1 MKQRLIASLIHFGLS
16 ALVAIVFGG
25 IVFGMWYPNQLDIAT
40 GVTAIFLLVLGVD
53 VVLGPLLTL
62 IVFNPLKKE
71 LKRDLLIIVVIQLAA
86 LFYGMQSVYE
96 GRPIYVAFNIDRF
109 DLVQAS
115 DIAPESFAEARLVQF
130 KSVPQW
136 GVELVFAKRPDNP
149 GERQELLFG
158 ALSGGADLAYI
169 PKYYDDYNNN
179 APFVSAKIREL
190 NELISFNPDSK
201 ALVERLIEKYPS
213 AEFGYLPLRASR
225 QDMTLILNKKTAAI
239 VEYVSLKPW
248 HY

>member
-25 IVFGMWYPNQLDIAT
+25 IVFGLWYPNQLDVAT
-40 GVTAIFLLVLGVD
+40 GVTSIFVLVLGVD
-53 VVLGPLLTL
+53 VVLGPVLTL

-71 LKRDLLIIVVIQLAA
+71 LKRDILIIVLIQLAA
-86 LFYGMQSVYE
+86 LVYGMQSVYA
-96 GRPIYVAFNIDRF
+96 GRPIYLAFNIDRF

-115 DIAPESFAEARLVQF
+115 DITPESFAEARLEQF
-130 KSVPQW
+130 KSVPCW
-136 GVELVFAKRPDNP
+136 GVELVFAKRPDDP
-149 GERQELLFG
+149 DERQELLFG

-169 PKYYDDYNNN
+169 PKYYDSYSNN
-179 APFVSAKIREL
+179 AAFVSAKIREL
-190 NELISFNPDSK
+190 NELIGFNPDSK
-201 ALVERLIEKYPS
+201 AQVERLMEKYPP

-225 QDMTLILNKKTAAI
+225 QDVTLIMNKKTAAI

-248 HY
+248 DY

>member
-16 ALVAIVFGG
+16 ALVAVVFGCIVFGL
-25 IVFGMWYPNQLDIAT
+25 WYPNQLDIAT

-86 LFYGMQSVYE
+86 LFYGVQSVYQ
-96 GRPIYVAFNIDRF
+96 GRPIYVVFNIDRF
-109 DLVQAS
+109 DLVQAG
-115 DIAPESFAEARLVQF
+115 DIAPESFADARLEQF
-130 KSVPQW
+130 KSVPRW
-136 GVELVFAKRPDNP
+136 GVELVFAKRPRNP
-149 GERQELLFG
+149 DERQELLFG

-169 PKYYDDYNNN
+169 PQYYDDYNNN
-179 APFVSAKIREL
+179 AAFVSAKIREL
-190 NELISFNPDSK
+190 NELSGFNPDSK

-213 AEFGYLPLRASR
+213 ADFGYLPLRASK

-239 VEYVSLKPW
+239 IEYVSLKPW
-248 HY
+248 NY

>member
-1 MKQRLIASLIHFGLS
+1 MKLRLIASLIHFGLS
-16 ALVAIVFGG
+16 ALVAMVFSGVVFGL
-25 IVFGMWYPNQLDIAT
+25 WYPNQLDIAT
-40 GVTAIFLLVLGVD
+40 GVTSIFLLVLGVD

-71 LKRDLLIIVVIQLAA
+71 LKRDLFIIVMIQLAA
-86 LFYGMQSVYE
+86 LFYGVRSVYQ

-115 DIAPESFAEARLVQF
+115 DITPKSFADAKLEQF
-130 KSVPQW
+130 KSVPRW
-136 GVELVFAKRPDNP
+136 GAELVFARRPDDP
-149 GERQELLFG
+149 DERRELLFG

-169 PKYYDDYNNN
+169 PKYYDSYSNN
-179 APFVSAKIREL
+179 AAFVSAKIREL
-190 NELISFNPDSK
+190 NELIGFNPDSK
-201 ALVERLIEKYPS
+201 AQVERLIEKYPP

-248 HY
+248 DY